1 MSFNDSGHYYWRNG
15 DSAYE
20 LPLKTDPS
28 RTKKTTLADARK
40 LGLVPSVTT
49 ILKAKSSP
57 ALESWRIRKVLEA
70 AYNNKDSGIPLDQW
84 SGMVKEEAF
93 EIVGR
98 SADEGTQYHLVVESV
113 VNNQD
118 LPDYELSIPPEFF
131 SGFCEWW
138 AGMGVTCVET
148 EVGFAH
154 PLGYGGRMDFVG
166 YDEGGRDVFID
177 WKTQDTAGK
186 KKCGF
191 YRDSFPVQLS
201 AYMEGYR
208 DKIAR
213 DMLFLNDPRM
223 ISVVI
228 SRDEP
233 GRIEHKEWDDPEMY
247 LDAFKALF
255 EWWKFDKQFDPAW
268 EVE

>member
-1 MSFNDSGHYYWRNG
+1 MSFDDSGHWYWRDG
-15 DSAYE
+15 SSAHE
-20 LPLKTDPS
+20 LPLKSDPS
-28 RTKKTTLADARK
+28 HMKKTTLADAKK
-40 LGLVPSVTT
+40 LGLCPSVTT
-49 ILKAKSSP
+49 ILKAKSSH
-57 ALESWRIRKVLEA
+57 ALESWRQRMVIEA
-70 AYNNKDSGIPLDQW
+70 CYNNKDVNIPLDQW
-84 SGMVKEEAF
+84 SGMVTNEAF

-113 VNNQD
+113 VNNTD
-118 LPDYELSIPPEFF
+118 MPDYELTIPPEFF

-138 AGMGVTCVET
+138 DNLGVTCMET

-154 PLGYGGRMDFVG
+154 PLGFGGRMDFVG
-166 YDEGGRDVFID
+166 HDDRGRDVFID

-191 YRDSFPVQLS
+191 YRDSFPVQLA

-208 DKIAR
+208 HKISKE
-213 DMLFLNDPRM
+213 MLFLYKPRM

-233 GRIEHKEWDDPEMY
+233 GRVEHKEWDNPEVY
-247 LDAFKALF
+247 WEAFKNLF
-255 EWWKFDKQFDPAW
+255 GWWKFEKQYDPSW
-268 EVE
+268 EE